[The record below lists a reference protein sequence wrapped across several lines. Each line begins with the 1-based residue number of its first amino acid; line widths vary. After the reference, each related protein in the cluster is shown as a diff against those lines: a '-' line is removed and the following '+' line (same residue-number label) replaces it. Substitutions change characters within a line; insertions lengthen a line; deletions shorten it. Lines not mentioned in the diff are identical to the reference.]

1 MRWLADYTAIPEHI
15 TPREFAEAMTMSGS
29 KVEGYSVEGSEIKN
43 VVVGKILSIV
53 PHPDSDHMVICKV
66 DVGGPEILQIVTGAQ
81 NLKVGDLVPAAVHGA
96 VLPGGHKI
104 KTSKLRGELSQGM
117 LCSLSVKG

>member
-29 KVEGYSVEGSEIKN
+29 KVEGYAVEGSEIKN

-66 DVGGPEILQIVTGAQ
+66 DVGGPEIFRSSLAHRTSRSATSSRPPYTVRCC
-81 NLKVGDLVPAAVHGA
+81 PAG
-96 VLPGGHKI
+96 I
-104 KTSKLRGELSQGM
+104 KSRPPS
-117 LCSLSVKG
+117 CAAN